1 MSPSPAGARRGAGQ
15 GDTVVL
21 VILAAALLAAL
32 GWRDGAEAAMAAV
45 ASASWLLAAVAP
57 LFLLGIGIG
66 AVLAS
71 LISTQAVTRHLGR
84 APGWRAYGVV
94 VVGGMVTP
102 AGPFAAFP
110 LLLAL
115 RQAGVGT
122 GLCVAYLT
130 AWATLG
136 LQRLMLWELPLMGPD
151 FALLRWLVSLPLP
164 VLAGWLAHMLVARHW
179 WREPRP

>member
-1 MSPSPAGARRGAGQ
+1 
-15 GDTVVL
+15 VVL
-21 VILAAALLAAL
+21 AVLAAALLLAL
-32 GWRDGAEAAMAAV
+32 AWRDGAEAAVAAV
-45 ASASWLLAAVAP
+45 ASASWLLLAVAP

-66 AVLAS
+66 ATLAS

-115 RQAGVGT
+115 RQAGVAIS
-122 GLCVAYLT
+122 LCVAYLT

-151 FALLRWLVSLPLP
+151 FALLRWLASLPLP
-164 VLAGWLAHMLVARHW
+164 ILAGWLAHLLVARHW
-179 WREPRP
+179 WREPRPL